1 MSILSKFTVLDLVK
15 TRSASVLNITGN
27 VLKFNTATAVEL
39 HYPSHIQILMNPKDK
54 QVAIRAC
61 KEDAPNAIPFS
72 KPAALQKAPIKFS
85 LPVAVDMIRKW
96 GEWMPEENWNIP
108 GIYFAE
114 DNALVYDVK
123 TAVPPAERHG
133 GWDVKRQKEAE
144 AAAAA
149 AANAETEI

>member
-15 TRSASVLNITGN
+15 TRSASVVTISGN
-27 VLKFNTATAVEL
+27 TLKFNNASAAEL

-54 QVAIRAC
+54 QFAIRAC

-72 KPAALQKAPIKFS
+72 KPAEQQKNPIKFT
-85 LPVAVDMIRKW
+85 LLAAVDMIRKW
-96 GEWMPEENWNIP
+96 GGWSAEENWNIP
-108 GIYFAE
+108 GIYFSE
-114 DNALVYDVK
+114 DKALVYDVK
-123 TAVPPAERHG
+123 TAVPPAEKHG

-149 AANAETEI
+149 AKVSESEA